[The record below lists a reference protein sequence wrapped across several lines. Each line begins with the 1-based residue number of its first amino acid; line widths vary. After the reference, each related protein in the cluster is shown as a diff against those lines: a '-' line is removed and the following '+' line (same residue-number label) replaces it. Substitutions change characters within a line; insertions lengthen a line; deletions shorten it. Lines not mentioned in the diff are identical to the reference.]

1 VNSLTVSNTCSKSW
15 RESMKDCDRLAP
27 LDAISMDI
35 AFAHVRW
42 DSTRHSL
49 QQMTSWST
57 QKYSNGNSSCFRQ
70 DWVVIWVWIG
80 FLDMSIRWCPLEIF
94 MARWF
99 SVQSVHSDSS
109 QLTHQQTDVFL
120 FPRSLHGS
128 HRTLAIP
135 LKYIFH
141 YYNCWTKTG
150 ANWTITPTALKI
162 LCAHY
167 FLLFIYLFL
176 LL

>member
-1 VNSLTVSNTCSKSW
+1 VNDW
-15 RESMKDCDRLAP
+15 DRLAP

-42 DSTRHSL
+42 DSIRHSL

-70 DWVVIWVWIG
+70 DWAVIWVSVG
-80 FLDMSIRWCPLEIF
+80 FLDISIRWWLLDIF

-109 QLTHQQTDVFL
+109 QLTHQRTDVFL
-120 FPRSLHGS
+120 LPRSLHGS

-141 YYNCWTKTG
+141 YYNCWTNTDTKWLP
-150 ANWTITPTALKI
+150 WTYFVRT
-162 LCAHY
+162 LCLFGVPIKFTWCMHY
-167 FLLFIYLFL
+167 IYHVRSLF
-176 LL
+176 